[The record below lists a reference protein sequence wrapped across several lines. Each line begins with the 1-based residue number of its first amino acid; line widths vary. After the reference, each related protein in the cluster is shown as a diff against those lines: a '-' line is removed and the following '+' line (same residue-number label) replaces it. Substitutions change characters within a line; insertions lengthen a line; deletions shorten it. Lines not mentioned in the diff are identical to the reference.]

1 MKNKITNLNI
11 NEITIGTR
19 VRKHADLDLL
29 KISMQAIGQL
39 QPIIVDKQYQLVA
52 GYRRMAVARELDWDT
67 IDALVLDTSDKKM
80 KLLIEM
86 DENITRQDF
95 TPDELESGY
104 SRIRRYN
111 KGGAFW
117 KVVNIILG

>member
-1 MKNKITNLNI
+1 MKNKITVLNI
-11 NEITIGTR
+11 NDITIGSR
-19 VRKHADLDLL
+19 IRKQVDLDLL
-29 KISMQAIGQL
+29 KISMREIGQL

-52 GYRRMAVARELDWDT
+52 GYRRMTVARELGWET

-95 TPDELESGY
+95 TSDELESGY

>member
-19 VRKHADLDLL
+19 VRKHTDLDLL

-39 QPIIVDKQYQLVA
+39 QPIIVDNQYQLVA
-52 GYRRMAVARELDWDT
+52 GYRRLTVARKLDWDT

-95 TPDELESGY
+95 TPGELESGY

-111 KGGAFW
+111 KGGVFW
-117 KVVNIILG
+117 KVINIILG